1 MSATSATNSPM
12 GAAPLVA
19 GGQQKQAESSEDY
32 RDVVLILNDRWR
44 VIEGRDR
51 IQWILQYRNR
61 AKTVARDVWR
71 GRSYCHTREA
81 LIRICEAQ
89 VELDKEHRTVLAE
102 LPEIFSGGEGGQGR
116 SSKRASTFCSWQS
129 SDVADTA
136 QLCRD

>member
-61 AKTVARDVWR
+61 A
-71 GRSYCHTREA
+71 
-81 LIRICEAQ
+81 
-89 VELDKEHRTVLAE
+89 
-102 LPEIFSGGEGGQGR
+102 
-116 SSKRASTFCSWQS
+116 
-129 SDVADTA
+129 
-136 QLCRD
+136 